1 MIGGMSSPEE
11 ELALLRVSGDALLA
25 SLARLDD
32 AALTEPSRLPGWSRA
47 HVVAHVAAA
56 ADSRVRLLAAAAE
69 GRVESQYASVEAR
82 AEEIDRTAAYPPD
95 RLRRRLAESVAALV
109 AAAAGHPAD
118 RWDAPGDWL
127 GVGLAPVGRAVPSMR
142 REYEYHHV
150 DLDAGYEAADWPADF
165 VAVELPRVVEVMS
178 GRPAAPTVTVRT
190 PDGTWATGEGG
201 VSVSGPGAAALAWLT
216 GRAGGDLEV
225 DPPGPL
231 PTMPPLA

>member
-1 MIGGMSSPEE
+1 MD
-11 ELALLRVSGDALLA
+11 LTLLRVSGDALLA
-25 SLARLDD
+25 SLARLND
-32 AALTEPSRLPGWSRA
+32 AALTGPSRLPGWTRA

-95 RLRRRLAESVAALV
+95 RLRRRLADSVAALL

-127 GVGLAPVGRAVPSMR
+127 GVGLAPVVRAVPSMR

-150 DLDAGYEAADWPADF
+150 DLDAGYEPVDWPGNF
-165 VAVELPRVVEVMS
+165 VAVELPRVVELMS
-178 GRPAAPTVTVRT
+178 GRPTAPTVTVRT

-201 VSVSGPGAAALAWLT
+201 VTVSGTAPAALAWLT
-216 GRAGGDLEV
+216 CRAVAGGDLEV

-231 PTMPPLA
+231 PAMPPLA